1 MGCGSS
7 SPAAD
12 SPAPAKRHEVDPL
25 DVEPEPAEVYMDRAE
40 RDEAPNS
47 TLALGGGFKV
57 RPPSPGCP
65 P

>member
-12 SPAPAKRHEVDPL
+12 SPAPAKRNHDEVGGD
-25 DVEPEPAEVYMDRAE
+25 PEPAEVYMDRAE

-57 RPPSPGCP
+57 RPPAPGCP